1 MARTVSIGIQN
12 FEDLIT
18 DQCFYVDKTNFIKE
32 WWENRDSV
40 TLITRP
46 RRFGKTLTMNMVEC
60 FFSVKYAKRGE
71 LFSGL
76 NIWKEEKFRKLQGTV
91 PVISLTFAGIKYDTY
106 EDTIIQIK
114 QVIADLYSEYEF
126 IANGDLLSKREQEY
140 FDCVSAKM
148 SISHASVSLRKLCGF
163 LQSYYK
169 KKVIILL
176 DEFDTPLQAAY
187 VHGYWDELVSFIRG
201 LFEATFKVNPY
212 LDRAILTGITRISKE
227 SLFSGLNHLKVVSMT
242 SDKYT
247 DSFGFT
253 QEEVSTALKE
263 FGLEDKEDEVRFW
276 YDGFTI
282 GNRTDIYNPWSITN
296 FLDEK
301 KFQCYWANTSDNSL
315 VNELIRRG
323 SRGLKV
329 TMEQLLEGGTVRTEI
344 SDHIDFKLLRADLA
358 MGSEAS
364 VWNLLFASGYLTVRH
379 DPEGIGSEFD
389 EYDLKITNEEV
400 RRMFRLMIR
409 RWFSPIKRYNEFI
422 GALLDGDVERM
433 NKYMNEITSA
443 MFSTFDT
450 GKKPS
455 EKAEPERFYHGFV
468 LGLMVDLVDYAV
480 TSNRESGYGRYDIML
495 KPKEGKNL
503 PAIILEFK
511 VYDSN
516 DGKDLAAT
524 VLAALKQIEER
535 KYATSLIT
543 EGIPKERIREY
554 GFAFEGKTVLIDG
567 SNLQRV
573 DSIIKSANEKTV
585 QKAARKKPVKRK
597 RDVRK
602 EDSTII

>member
-1 MARTVSIGIQN
+1 M
-12 FEDLIT
+12 DLVWQEQFLLVFKI

-282 GNRTDIYNPWSITN
+282 GNRTDIYNPWSIIN
-296 FLDEK
+296 FLRYKQFDT
-301 KFQCYWANTSDNSL
+301 YWANTSSNSL
-315 VNELIRRG
+315 VNQLVREGNNEI
-323 SRGLKV
+323 KQK
-329 TMEQLLEGGTVRTEI
+329 MEDLLSGGTIRTEVDEQI
-344 SDHIDFKLLRADLA
+344 IFQQIGHSDTAIWGLLL
-358 MGSEAS
+358 
-364 VWNLLFASGYLTVRH
+364 ASGYLKEEKFR
-379 DPEGIGSEFD
+379 FD
-389 EYDLKITNEEV
+389 AGRRKKEYELKLTNEEV
-400 RRMFRLMIR
+400 QIMFEHMIR
-409 RWFSPIKRYNEFI
+409 DWFTKRNIYYNDFIK
-422 GALLDGDVERM
+422 ALLAGDVSAM
-433 NKYMNEITSA
+433 NLYMNHITQDI
-443 MFSTFDT
+443 FSYFDT
-450 GKKPS
+450 GTKPS
-455 EKAEPERFYHGFV
+455 KTAKPERFYHGFV
-468 LGLMVDLVDYAV
+468 LGLIVELFDWYFI
-480 TSNRESGYGRYDIML
+480 TSNRESGYGRYDVML
-495 KPKEGKNL
+495 KPKNKTDD
-503 PAIILEFK
+503 AIIIEFK
-511 VYDSN
+511 VRDAKKE
-516 DGKDLAAT
+516 DTLEDT
-524 VLAALKQIEER
+524 VKTALEQIEEMH
-535 KYATSLIT
+535 YEANMNV
-543 EGIPKERIREY
+543 EGIPSARIRKY
-554 GFAFEGKTVLIDG
+554 GFAFEGKDVLIG
-567 SNLQRV
+567 
-573 DSIIKSANEKTV
+573 
-585 QKAARKKPVKRK
+585 
-597 RDVRK
+597 
-602 EDSTII
+602 